1 MYTSDPSLSTHFDL
15 LPLMDVNFI
24 SEERPNKRKKTS
36 DTAPCSIIHNNCIH
50 DNSYSWWR
58 DLHGMVF
65 EHPDPDN
72 KIRRR
77 ELIEIY
83 ISIEDSSG
91 AYTSTSASIHNDSVS
106 VSGNGSG
113 VINTSEKGTMLLNY
127 RYRSGMII
135 SEKFEVTGQNR
146 SLLHRRHG
154 DEHAARANNSMG
166 RTIEILRNSFDLIIG
181 LKPFEND
188 VAFIRRR

>member
-1 MYTSDPSLSTHFDL
+1 
-15 LPLMDVNFI
+15 
-24 SEERPNKRKKTS
+24 
-36 DTAPCSIIHNNCIH
+36 
-50 DNSYSWWR
+50 
-58 DLHGMVF
+58 MVF

-91 AYTSTSASIHNDSVS
+91 AYTSTSASIHNDSG
-106 VSGNGSG
+106 SGNGSG
-113 VINTSEKGTMLLNY
+113 SGSGSGAINTSEKGTMMLNY